1 MGKKSGFNPI
11 VQCTKVDSE
20 KAKFFKLSSG
30 FSNGSNNS
38 SSPTDIHGSKKKPPL
53 KVKEQVREKIIIYK
67 CCMLL
72 SQTNTFYCFLVIS
85 IKTYNQN
92 KYKIK
97 SALLN

>member
-38 SSPTDIHGSKKKPPL
+38 NSPTDIHGSKKKPPL
-53 KVKEQVREKIIIYK
+53 KVKEQVREKII
-67 CCMLL
+67 
-72 SQTNTFYCFLVIS
+72 N
-85 IKTYNQN
+85 
-92 KYKIK
+92 
-97 SALLN
+97 